1 MEFSNAFFLFYGFS
15 FDKVT
20 FHYLSDDL
28 SIDIIKFWQYSVM
41 LRNYLVSRKNWSA
54 WDNNEIRF
62 LEKNYWQFR

>member
-1 MEFSNAFFLFYGFS
+1 MLFFLFYGFS

-20 FHYLSDDL
+20 FRYLSDDL
-28 SIDIIKFWQYSVM
+28 SIDITKFWQYSVM